1 MSAATDEISLSLLDD
16 DRTPRALLRLSRVG
30 ARTSEPATES
40 TGASGVTPALTEGST
55 YAYEL
60 TAVDGTSA
68 IVATIEPQ
76 ELFEP
81 DRPSALRGRLHLN
94 NRAGVLV
101 IRVTTANGE
110 SFNVS
115 TDVASAK
122 LQYDKEYRWMLRD
135 ITSELAEA
143 AVARFAPTQSRY
155 APTDH
160 GESATLYQR
169 FAFLQAVLQS
179 NDYRAAL
186 QQLLAHPYVAWA
198 GGAQSRPTSRALL
211 ATHRTIRALT
221 AGGPRHSLPRPIG
234 TLRAVPREIPE
245 QRLIPTT
252 DNVPNQFVK
261 AILEDWLALAQSV
274 HDALRAEESPSKP
287 TAAVVRGLSESNQV
301 IDTLAAVLATPLFRR
316 TSRLRRLPVANQAL
330 LRRPGYRELVRIH
343 QQTQL
348 ATALTWDGAD
358 LVFDSGQRDVAT
370 LYEYWVF
377 LHVARIVADL
387 CGQTFDYASLYNL
400 SDTGLQLRL
409 RKRRKQVVQGSV
421 TVGGKTLH
429 IALWFNRP
437 FRRATGESWTRDMR
451 PDLSLGIGH
460 SADAPTLERVWLHFD
475 AKYRVEHLLDL
486 LGDREGEHAIDG
498 SDGDHIQTRAL
509 RDDLLKMHAYRDA
522 IRKSSGAYVVYP
534 GDGHNPDD
542 EIFLEYHELLP
553 GLGAFALRPT
563 EAGPVVG
570 ESAIRAF
577 IEDSLRHFA
586 DVLSQER
593 RARYWLRTT
602 VGIEPLPPS
611 TKPIRPRAI
620 EGLWF
625 LERPPADETVLVA
638 PCDADLAWAPLLQLF
653 LFRTDAAPTL
663 PAQVLRSIWVAIVLP
678 HDDVALLQLDKT
690 GAVEPPPPEIGLGP
704 GVWLGV
710 RATRRVD
717 SPNWLTPSCVGQVLD
732 GNGPSLVSW
741 EELARAT
748 VAGRL
753 TPTP

>member
-1 MSAATDEISLSLLDD
+1 MSVSTDEISLSLLDNA
-16 DRTPRALLRLSRVG
+16 RTPRALLQLSRVG
-30 ARTSEPATES
+30 VRTWEPATES
-40 TGASGVTPALTEGST
+40 TGAGGVTPALTEGST

-60 TAVDGTSA
+60 TVVDGTSE

-81 DRPSALRGRLHLN
+81 DRPGALRGRLHLN

-143 AVARFAPTQSRY
+143 AVSRFAPIQSRY
-155 APTDH
+155 VPTDH
-160 GESATLYQR
+160 GGSATLYQR

-198 GGAQSRPTSRALL
+198 GGAESRPTARGVL

-221 AGGPRHSLPRPIG
+221 AGGPSHSLPRPIG
-234 TLRAVPREIPE
+234 TLRAIPREIPE
-245 QRLIPTT
+245 QRLTPTT
-252 DNVPNQFVK
+252 DNVPNRFVK
-261 AILEDWLALAQSV
+261 AILEDWRALAQSV
-274 HDALRAEESPSKP
+274 HDALRAEESPTNP
-287 TAAVVRGLSESNQV
+287 AATIVRGLSESNQV
-301 IDTLAAVLATPLFRR
+301 IDTLDAVLATPLFRR
-316 TSRLRRLPVANQAL
+316 TSRLRRMPVANQAL

-387 CGQTFDYASLYNL
+387 CGQTFDYASLYTL

-421 TVGGKTLH
+421 NTAGKTLH
-429 IALWFNRP
+429 IELWFNRP

-460 SADAPTLERVWLHFD
+460 SADAPTLEQAWLHFD
-475 AKYRVEHLLDL
+475 AKYRVEHLLGL

-498 SDGDHIQTRAL
+498 SDGDQVETRAL

-522 IRKSSGAYVVYP
+522 IRRSSGAYVVYP
-534 GDGHNPDD
+534 GDGDNPHD

-563 EAGPVVG
+563 EAGPAVG
-570 ESAIRAF
+570 ESAIRDF

-586 DVLSQER
+586 DALSQER
-593 RARYWLRTT
+593 RAGYWLCTAI
-602 VGIEPLPPS
+602 GIEPLPPS
-611 TKPIRPRAI
+611 TKPIRPGAV

-625 LERPPADETVLVA
+625 LERPPADEAVLVA
-638 PCDADLAWAPLLQLF
+638 RCNADLAWAPLSQLF

-663 PAQVLRSIWVAIVLP
+663 PAQVLRSTWVVMVLP

-690 GAVEPPPPEIGLGP
+690 GAVEPPPLDIGLGP

-710 RATRRVD
+710 RAARRED
-717 SPNWLTPSCVGQVLD
+717 SPNWLTLSCVGQVLD
-732 GNGPSLVSW
+732 GKGSSLMSW
-741 EELARAT
+741 EELARAA
-748 VAGRL
+748 VVNAD
-753 TPTP
+753 